1 MIQLF
6 RLVFVFAAL
15 TIAILAV
22 HQWIRIEAAD
32 YIIGSTMDIASAVT
46 EWERSGQGTRLLL
59 QLFGAGAVIT
69 ILSSYLR
76 IIQGQSVRPTT
87 SSEALTPLTNAL
99 LDLKKQEQKHLQEKG
114 VAVARMTEMRA
125 VHTTV
130 LDGIGS
136 GVLTVD
142 EAGRV
147 ATCNPAARTILGW
160 ERKDPEGRPVTEVF
174 RGSTPDVLAS
184 PTYKAS
190 DTRRMEFNWNPP
202 GRPHKVLGLSLS
214 KIETPAGTL
223 NAVLFTDL
231 TEMTRLKQQVE
242 LRRHLTQLGEVS
254 AGIAHEFRNN
264 MGAVLGYARLIAHD
278 VPKDA
283 PTREVV
289 DAMMNELV
297 GMEGLIRD
305 LLDFSRSE
313 EPHLHDVPVAPLLE
327 QAVLVGS
334 ADFDMDVGV
343 GVATDLPA
351 LNADESRVK
360 QSLINLV
367 RNACEAAQAQTDG
380 TDDKPRVMVTA
391 KAEKGD
397 GPSAD
402 PEWVIIQVSD
412 NGVGISEALSEK
424 IFLPFFTTRESGTG
438 MGLAYVHK
446 CITSHGGDIDVVP
459 TPGGGATFKLRLPT
473 VFHKQPPEAI
483 TETEA
488 A

>member
-6 RLVFVFAAL
+6 RLVFVFMVLA
-15 TIAILAV
+15 IAILAV

-32 YIIGSTMDIASAVT
+32 YIIGSTMDIASAVH
-46 EWERSGQGTRLLL
+46 EWEHSGQGTRLLL

-76 IIQGQSVRPTT
+76 ILQGQNVRPTT

-142 EAGRV
+142 ETGRV
-147 ATCNPAARTILGW
+147 VTCNPAARTILGW
-160 ERKDPEGRPVTEVF
+160 ESQDPERLPVTEVF
-174 RGSTPDVLAS
+174 RGSTPDVLVS
-184 PTYKAS
+184 STYKAS
-190 DTRRMEFNWNPP
+190 DTRRMEFNWSPG

-214 KIETPAGTL
+214 KIDTPAGTL

-264 MGAVLGYARLIAHD
+264 MGAVLGYARLIGQD

-283 PTREVV
+283 PAREVV

-297 GMEGLIRD
+297 SMEGLIRD

-313 EPHLHDVPVAPLLE
+313 EPHLDEVPIAPLLE
-327 QAVLVGS
+327 QAALVGS
-334 ADFDMDVGV
+334 ADFDVDVGV
-343 GVATDLPA
+343 GVATDLPP
-351 LNADESRVK
+351 LMADESRVR

-367 RNACEAAQAQTDG
+367 RNACEAAHAK
-380 TDDKPRVMVTA
+380 TDDTDEKPRVMVTA
-391 KAEKGD
+391 KAEKG
-397 GPSAD
+397 GERSAD
-402 PEWVIIQVSD
+402 PEWLVIQVAD
-412 NGVGISEALSEK
+412 NGMGISADLSEK

-446 CITSHGGDIDVVP
+446 CITSHGGEITLEA
-459 TPGGGATFKLRLPT
+459 TPGGGTTFKLRLPT
-473 VFHKQPPEAI
+473 VFYQQPSEAV
-483 TETEA
+483 TETKVA
-488 A
+488 